1 MAGCPRHPQVELGA
15 TVQTTSLEA
24 QEALKEIFDEIVSV
38 IPDDV
43 GEVIEE
49 LEKRG
54 FVIVRKSSK

>member
-1 MAGCPRHPQVELGA
+1 M
-15 TVQTTSLEA
+15 QTTSLEA

-54 FVIVRKSSK
+54 FVIVRKPSK